1 MPDEKKVKAM
11 VDLARYENGE
21 GREDIRIR
29 RYYRAD
35 YLGLQLIKSWIFTSI
50 GYVLILALI
59 VAGNLEYL
67 LNNINSIN
75 LKVLGSWLLIGYI
88 MLVGIY
94 LAIAYISSIVRY
106 GIARRNVKEYLTKLR
121 RLLSM

>member
-11 VDLARYENGE
+11 IDLARYESGE
-21 GREDIRIR
+21 GREDFRIR
-29 RYYRAD
+29 RYYRTD

-75 LKVLGSWLLIGYI
+75 LKVLGSWLLIGYLL
-88 MLVGIY
+88 LVGIY
-94 LAIAYISSIVRY
+94 LAISYISSVIRY
-106 GIARRNVKEYLTKLR
+106 GTARKNVKEYITKLR
-121 RLLSM
+121 KLLSM